1 MDGVWGWGTRQC
13 GTLKIAVRIAVVCM
27 TEDTIRQVLL
37 SVYDVRK
44 GMGKGGYL
52 NRLLAPEAC
61 RFVLFLGV

>member
-1 MDGVWGWGTRQC
+1 MGS
-13 GTLKIAVRIAVVCM
+13 LKIAVRIAVVCV

-52 NRLLAPEAC
+52 NT
-61 RFVLFLGV
+61 LGS

>member
-1 MDGVWGWGTRQC
+1 MGSGGGAHEC
-13 GTLKIAVRIAVVCM
+13 GILKIAVRIAVLCV

-52 NRLLAPEAC
+52 NT
-61 RFVLFLGV
+61 LGS

>member
-1 MDGVWGWGTRQC
+1 M
-13 GTLKIAVRIAVVCM
+13 CM

-52 NRLLAPEAC
+52 NRLLAPVAR
-61 RFVLFLGV
+61 RFLFLGV